1 MSSGKELLKW
11 ILIGML
17 GSLIGCSL
25 FKKKQDTTP
34 PLVEII
40 TPGDSIWFS
49 GNIYISVSAYDSV
62 GVKSILIFGDDI
74 LLGSDTTAEYV
85 LTWKLPGPAPFSWHT
100 IYAKAYDEAQNEG
113 VSTILNVF
121 YIGKQEI
128 SIYHGTATISGSD
141 YFYQRFSAEIN
152 DSLYGSTLVNN
163 QDSLGHFYLM
173 TEANFNDF
181 KRGDPFAK
189 IIEINNFRQFQTNQ
203 LFTEKGKYV
212 LVWQNLTS
220 IEKSA
225 WIRFYLSRP

>member
-1 MSSGKELLKW
+1 MSFGKKLLKW

-17 GSLIGCSL
+17 GILIGCSL
-25 FKKKQDTTP
+25 FKKKKDTTP
-34 PLVEII
+34 PLVDIL
-40 TPGDSIWFS
+40 TPTDSIWFN

-74 LLGSDTTAEYV
+74 LLGSDTTADFA
-85 LTWKLPGPAPFSWHT
+85 LTWKLPEPAAFSWHT

-113 VSTILNVF
+113 VSTILDVF
-121 YIGKQEI
+121 YIGRQEI
-128 SIYHGTATISGSD
+128 SIYHGTATISGRD

-181 KRGDPFAK
+181 KRGDPFTH
-189 IIEINNFRQFQTNQ
+189 IIEINNFRQFQTNH

>member
-1 MSSGKELLKW
+1 MSFGKKFFKW

-17 GSLIGCSL
+17 GILIGCSL
-25 FKKKQDTTP
+25 FKRKRDTTP
-34 PLVEII
+34 PLVEIN
-40 TPGDSIWFS
+40 TPSDSIWFS
-49 GNIYISVSAYDSV
+49 GNIYISVLAYDSV
-62 GVKSILIFGDDI
+62 GVKSVLIYGDNI
-74 LLGSDTTAEYV
+74 LLGSDSLNEYS
-85 LTWKLPGPAPFSWHT
+85 LIWKLAEPAPFSWHT

-113 VSTILNVF
+113 ISNTLNVF

-128 SIYHGTATISGSD
+128 SIYHGIAIISGRD

-173 TEANFNDF
+173 TETNFNDF

-189 IIEINNFRQFQTNQ
+189 IIEINNFRHFQTNHF
-203 LFTEKGKYV
+203 FTEKGKYV